1 MNFDVCLLEKPAC
14 YKQYENLSS
23 RDVMDF
29 HSDEMDLNPAF
40 WGEYVTM
47 RFDKAKF
54 MMTQADGETKCL
66 DANGN
71 FYVIANVSSDSAVV
85 DEIGDLYENDSLFI
99 GGLKNTDFLP
109 IDNGGKL
116 VLYMKEPGWPVDVH
130 MVVLESGD
138 GTAPVEQLIR
148 QANTGSRISLLFK
161 GKN

>member
-1 MNFDVCLLEKPAC
+1 MNSDVYLRVKPAC
-14 YKQYENLSS
+14 YTQYDNISS
-23 RDVMDF
+23 REVPEF
-29 HSDEMDLNPAF
+29 HSDGMDLNPAF
-40 WGEYVTM
+40 WGECVTM
-47 RFDKAKF
+47 KFDKAKF
-54 MMTQADGETKCL
+54 MMTQADGDTKCL
-66 DANGN
+66 DANGT
-71 FYVIANVSSDSAVV
+71 FYVIANVSSDSEVV
-85 DEIGDLYENDSLFI
+85 DEIGNLYENDSLFI